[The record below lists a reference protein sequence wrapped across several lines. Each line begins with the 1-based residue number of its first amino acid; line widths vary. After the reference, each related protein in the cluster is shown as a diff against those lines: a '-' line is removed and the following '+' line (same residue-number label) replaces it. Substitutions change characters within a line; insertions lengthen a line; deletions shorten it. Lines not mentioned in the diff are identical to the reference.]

1 LLDAATRKVTFAVR
15 NAHTTIAK
23 SSSPWLIQ
31 LAAAQATRVPYDR
44 DRGVPSDPQP
54 ALLSDERTQQHLA
67 RPEMA
72 RRESEMERM
81 KTAHSDARPP
91 RWAEAILRLLLKPED
106 ENIVPALGS
115 AADRWYVRQVASFL
129 FRASWRWGAFLGAAL
144 IIRYL
149 FDTLVP
155 PADYLMRARILT
167 YTVMAACALPGF
179 YWAWRAR
186 SMPAGMLISI
196 SAATIG
202 ALLSIVGTGVM
213 LTIWHDPV
221 TLDAWRRSGG
231 LDEALIDV
239 PLKLVAIGATLGFAG
254 ALCGRSLSVALRTR

>member
-1 LLDAATRKVTFAVR
+1 
-15 NAHTTIAK
+15 
-23 SSSPWLIQ
+23 
-31 LAAAQATRVPYDR
+31 
-44 DRGVPSDPQP
+44 
-54 ALLSDERTQQHLA
+54 
-67 RPEMA
+67 
-72 RRESEMERM
+72 M

-106 ENIVPALGS
+106 RESVSGDLLEEYRETIVPALGS
-115 AADRWYVRQVASFL
+115 AAGRWYVRQVASFL
-129 FRASWRWGAFLGAAL
+129 FRASWTWGAILGAAL

-149 FDTLVP
+149 FDTLAP

-167 YTVMAACALPGF
+167 YTIMAACALPGF
-179 YWAWRAR
+179 YSAWRAR

-213 LTIWHDPV
+213 LAIWHDPV

-254 ALCGRSLSVALRTR
+254 ALCGRSLTVAFRTR